1 MFKTLKYKY
10 TPTKKERRLLRLL
23 CHISKNL
30 YNSALYILRQEY
42 FKTKKLLSYYEL
54 NKILKTNENFHILNT
69 YTSICIIKNVYTIF
83 SNFIKGYTKLTKY
96 LKQNDYYQLY
106 TEQIRP
112 IYNNDSLC
120 IKLPLSN
127 LTRTSKTFNKVFED
141 ELINSFIKESDIK
154 EAFNIYF
161 KIPKIISNKSIRQLR
176 IIPSFKG
183 LSYNIIFTYIDTL
196 KTTNKT
202 VNDNNLIMAIDL
214 GINNL
219 ATCVI
224 TNNES
229 FIIDGRYLK
238 SINHFYNKKLA
249 YLQSKKPNN
258 NIYTIMEHKVT
269 EKRNRRIKDAIYK
282 AAKQIIVYS
291 IKNNISEIVIGYNT
305 GFKTYGIKNNNIRNN
320 EKRKINQN
328 FIQIPLSNFKER
340 LKYLCKINGIK
351 YTQIN
356 ESYTSICSFY
366 DNEEI
371 KYHKNYQGKRIT
383 RSLFKTKEGKVINA
397 DINAALNILAKCKT
411 ERTDIISILR
421 NIGQTVPIRQKIK
434 FN

>member
-30 YNSALYILRQEY
+30 YNSALYTLRQEY

-83 SNFIKGYTKLTKY
+83 SNFIKGYTKLPKY

-161 KIPKIISNKSIRQLR
+161 KIPKIISNKNIRQLR

-202 VNDNNLIMAIDL
+202 INDNNLIMAIDL

-291 IKNNISEIVIGYNT
+291 IKNNISEIVMGT
-305 GFKTYGIKNNNIRNN
+305 
-320 EKRKINQN
+320 
-328 FIQIPLSNFKER
+328 IQD
-340 LKYLCKINGIK
+340 LK
-351 YTQIN
+351 
-356 ESYTSICSFY
+356 
-366 DNEEI
+366 
-371 KYHKNYQGKRIT
+371 HM
-383 RSLFKTKEGKVINA
+383 V
-397 DINAALNILAKCKT
+397 
-411 ERTDIISILR
+411 
-421 NIGQTVPIRQKIK
+421 
-434 FN
+434 